1 MEKQYR
7 LGHEQL
13 FLADPWLKLK
23 NEVLAGL
30 SVGIKYKLFD
40 LKTNLEIP
48 FTHEKEYY
56 NHDFVNCSFNK
67 NYEGYIK
74 LDEISKEELAQFGY
88 RLEYEIEKYFKEVF
102 CDSSSSKPVNIT
114 KEEFYKILT
123 ENLSY
128 FDNECNTKGTQFCS
142 TVLYPI
148 ENGKEK

>member
-1 MEKQYR
+1 M
-7 LGHEQL
+7 
-13 FLADPWLKLK
+13 
-23 NEVLAGL
+23 
-30 SVGIKYKLFD
+30 
-40 LKTNLEIP
+40 EIP

-74 LDEISKEELAQFGY
+74 LDEINKEELAQFGY